1 MQQSADERY
10 CCMQQQQC
18 VSVCVGTIRAL
29 FGHHESMM
37 VERNRASLFGR
48 SVECL
53 LGSAG
58 WSRVYAHRWRGSTG
72 RQQAGGDPFVV
83 CWVATDVATHRRGR
97 RCTRDVTSSDDATQN
112 GRKRATTHIDHVIQV
127 PYEARSRF
135 DKIKISQYEA
145 R

>member
-1 MQQSADERY
+1 MHAAATV
-10 CCMQQQQC
+10 CL
-18 VSVCVGTIRAL
+18 SVCGYNPCTV
-29 FGHHESMM
+29 GHHESMM

-53 LGSAG
+53 LVSSSMLIGG
-58 WSRVYAHRWRGSTG
+58 RGSTG

-127 PYEARSRF
+127 PYEVMSFKYRTKR
-135 DKIKISQYEA
+135 DPDLTK
-145 R
+145 